1 MRTAPN
7 PKAVAHALRI
17 AAQFLSHY
25 AGSDAAEA
33 RELCLDLA
41 AQAEL
46 GALTPKT
53 PNPKED

>member
-1 MRTAPN
+1 MLRTPDPN
-7 PKAVAHALRI
+7 ATAAALRR

-25 AGSDAAEA
+25 EGSDAAEA

-46 GALTPKT
+46 GALTPKGAAA
-53 PNPKED
+53 

>member
-17 AAQFLSHY
+17 AAQFLDHY

-33 RELCLDLA
+33 RGLCLDLA

-46 GALTPKT
+46 HALTLKT